1 MSLNA
6 SMQAGV
12 SGLAANATALSA
24 ISNNIANVNTTAYK
38 RVRTDFS
45 AIVTSATQQRS
56 YNAGGVNAATRHV
69 ISNISGLSRTN
80 SDLDLGIDGQGFFV
94 TTQSPGATANDLHLF
109 TRDGSFT
116 TDENGFLK
124 NAAGLYLQGWPVNEL
139 GAVNTSS
146 SDFNQLA
153 PIKISDIGGTAEAS
167 SAARLSANL
176 NAAQAVSTGGAAY
189 AAAVTATP
197 PTAPL
202 PMSKYNINT
211 PNTLAT
217 TKPDVE
223 ITIPVADSLGGERN
237 LTMSLVK
244 IGANQ
249 WAYEIWSPDI
259 VNGSGTPAGA
269 AWGSDTTSGNGQVA
283 SGILMFDENTAK
295 LDPANSTMVVG
306 GTTYTGATFGNAE
319 LDIGAWDATTGVRW
333 GSDTGV
339 AGQDIHIDFNSLG
352 TGFTQYNASSV
363 THKVTSNGTAFGI
376 LDEITISETGM
387 VTAIFTN
394 GSTRDIAQV
403 ALATFV
409 NADGLVPVSGNAYR
423 VSTTSGP
430 YVLKVPGD
438 SGSGLLSVA
447 TLEASA
453 VDLSQEFTGLIT
465 TQRAYS
471 ASSKIIT
478 TADEMLQELLNIKR

>member
-12 SGLAANATALSA
+12 SGLAANASALSA

-38 RVRTDFS
+38 RVRTDFA

-56 YNAGGVNAATRHV
+56 YAAGGVEATTRHA
-69 ISNISGLSRTN
+69 ISNISGLQRTN

-94 TTQSPGATANDLHLF
+94 TTQRADATANDLHLF

-116 TDENGFLK
+116 TDENGYLQ
-124 NAAGLYLQGWPVNEL
+124 NASGLYLQGWPVNEF
-139 GAVNTSS
+139 GVVNTSS
-146 SDFNQLA
+146 SDFSQLSA
-153 PIKISDIGGTAEAS
+153 IKISDIGGTAEAS
-167 SAARLSANL
+167 NLAHISANL
-176 NAAQAVSTGGAAY
+176 NASQPISVAASGDP
-189 AAAVTATP
+189 TATP
-197 PTAPL
+197 PIPAYDPATK
-202 PMSKYNINT
+202 PMSIYNANNPT
-211 PNTLAT
+211 AGG

-237 LTMSLVK
+237 LTMSLIK
-244 IGANQ
+244 TGANT
-249 WAYEIWSPDI
+249 WKYEIWSPDI
-259 VNGSGTPAGA
+259 ENTGSTPDNHQIATGELVFDEKAGLDLA
-269 AWGSDTTSGNGQVA
+269 NSDIPTLAIGASDDTTA
-283 SGILMFDENTAK
+283 GI
-295 LDPANSTMVVG
+295 
-306 GTTYTGATFGNAE
+306 
-319 LDIGAWDATTGVRW
+319 VRW
-333 GSDTGV
+333 KSDLGV
-339 AGQDIHIDFNSLG
+339 GQQTISVDFPDGPN
-352 TGFTQYNASSV
+352 GFTQYNASSV
-363 THKVTSNGTAFGI
+363 TKKVTTNGTAFGI
-376 LDEITISETGM
+376 LDQITISDTGM

-403 ALATFV
+403 ALSTFV

>member
-38 RVRTDFS
+38 RVRTDFA
-45 AIVTSATQQRS
+45 AIVTSATQQGNYS
-56 YNAGGVNAATRHV
+56 AGGVNATTRHA
-69 ISNISGLSRTN
+69 ISNISGLQRTN
-80 SDLDLGIDGQGFFV
+80 NSLDLGIDGQGFFV
-94 TTQSPGATANDLHLF
+94 TTQRANATANDLHLF

-116 TDENGFLK
+116 TDENGYLQ

-139 GAVNTSS
+139 GVVNTSS
-146 SDFNQLA
+146 SDFNQLSA
-153 PIKISDIGGTAEAS
+153 IKISDIGGTAEAS
-167 SAARLSANL
+167 TWAQVTANL
-176 NAAQAVSTGGAAY
+176 NAAQAISAGAANY
-189 AAAVTATP
+189 DLATE
-197 PTAPL
+197 PTSA
-202 PMSKYNINT
+202 MSLYNINDPT
-211 PNTLAT
+211 SGG

-223 ITIPVADSLGGERN
+223 LTIPIADSLGGERN

-244 IGANQ
+244 TGANT

-259 VNGSGTPAGA
+259 VNTAVTP
-269 AWGSDTTSGNGQVA
+269 NNFQVA
-283 SGILMFDENTAK
+283 SGELVFNEDATLNI
-295 LDPANSTMVVG
+295 ANSDIPSFTIG
-306 GTTYTGATFGNAE
+306 ASTATTGAHWKS
-319 LDIGAWDATTGVRW
+319 DIGADEQTINVDLPTGT
-333 GSDTGV
+333 S
-339 AGQDIHIDFNSLG
+339 
-352 TGFTQYNASSV
+352 GFTQYNASSV
-363 THKVTSNGTAFGI
+363 TNKVTTNGTAFGI

-403 ALATFV
+403 AVATFV